1 MKKLI
6 VLAFILLVSCQ
17 KYELQISENST
28 LKNLP
33 EHFFNEL
40 TKHTIVS
47 KKEDFKYT
55 NEFKRLPNTEFS
67 KFYLK
72 KHADT
77 YLPYF
82 NVTINLNK
90 DSKITLEGVEVLKDE
105 LIEYTKEFIDF
116 AAEGKQAMIHLNF
129 DEQLQLKDYIE
140 FITFIKP
147 ITSPEIIL
155 NPNVF
160 IYNTTLLPDC
170 DCTL

>member
-1 MKKLI
+1 MRKII
-6 VLAFILLVSCQ
+6 VLVFILLASCQ
-17 KYELQISENST
+17 KDALQISENSI

-33 EHFFNEL
+33 EHFFNEQI
-40 TKHTIVS
+40 KHTIHS
-47 KKEDFKYT
+47 RKEDFKYT

-72 KHADT
+72 KHPDT

-90 DSKITLEGVEVLKDE
+90 DSKITLEGVEVLKNE
-105 LIEYTKEFIDF
+105 LMSYTKEFIDF
-116 AAEGKQAMIHLNF
+116 AAEGKQTMIHLNF
-129 DEQLQLKDYIE
+129 DEQLLLKDYIE

-147 ITSPEIIL
+147 ITSPEIVL

>member
-1 MKKLI
+1 M
-6 VLAFILLVSCQ
+6 
-17 KYELQISENST
+17 
-28 LKNLP
+28 
-33 EHFFNEL
+33 
-40 TKHTIVS
+40 
-47 KKEDFKYT
+47 
-55 NEFKRLPNTEFS
+55 FKRLPNTEFS

-72 KHADT
+72 KHPET

-116 AAEGKQAMIHLNF
+116 AAEGKQAMIHINF
-129 DEQLQLKDYIE
+129 DEQLLLKDYIE

-155 NPNVF
+155 NSNVF
-160 IYNTTLLPDC
+160 IYNTALLPDC